1 MVLWWIKLA
10 KGNLGQ
16 GLVNTAVNALLMIV
30 LYGTEAAFYLGVSS
44 IPVPWDLI
52 LWSVILFIAVP
63 VSLGA
68 LTRRILL
75 PSKGTTWFEE
85 RFRPMLGKISIVAL
99 LTTLIVLFSLEGN
112 LILTEP
118 FTVALIAVPLLIHY
132 VSMIA
137 ITYGAAYFVNLD
149 YGSAAPTVLIGASS
163 HFEVAIAVA
172 TTLFGLGSGAA
183 LATVIGPLM
192 EVPLM
197 LSLVKLLLR
206 TRNKFPRKK

>member
-1 MVLWWIKLA
+1 
-10 KGNLGQ
+10 
-16 GLVNTAVNALLMIV
+16 
-30 LYGTEAAFYLGVSS
+30 
-44 IPVPWDLI
+44 
-52 LWSVILFIAVP
+52 
-63 VSLGA
+63 
-68 LTRRILL
+68 

-137 ITYGAAYFVNLD
+137 ITYGAAYFANLD